1 MGDQQFALHSP
12 IALVKPRR
20 PGISPAQPINPTYR
34 NIAVAD
40 QQYQKNTHDYN
51 LVKNMNSALK
61 KIVVAVIDKQ
71 WMKGAKYK
79 VMGYTNESFVE
90 LKLGTTK

>member
-1 MGDQQFALHSP
+1 
-12 IALVKPRR
+12 
-20 PGISPAQPINPTYR
+20 
-34 NIAVAD
+34 
-40 QQYQKNTHDYN
+40 
-51 LVKNMNSALK
+51 MNSALK